1 VTHRSTLS
9 ETTSTL
15 TPATRTPQRLSA
27 PVLSAPVLSAYVVL
41 LSLLTTGLLSGKAW
55 LRAERPT
62 EDRGDAT
69 EKAFMIILAI
79 TVGTAVT
86 VAAVAFVKTKTDL
99 FK

>member
-1 VTHRSTLS
+1 MTHRSTPP

-15 TPATRTPQRLSA
+15 TPATRTPPRR
-27 PVLSAPVLSAYVVL
+27 SAPVLSAYIAL

-55 LRAERPT
+55 LRAEKPT
-62 EDRGDAT
+62 QDRGDAT